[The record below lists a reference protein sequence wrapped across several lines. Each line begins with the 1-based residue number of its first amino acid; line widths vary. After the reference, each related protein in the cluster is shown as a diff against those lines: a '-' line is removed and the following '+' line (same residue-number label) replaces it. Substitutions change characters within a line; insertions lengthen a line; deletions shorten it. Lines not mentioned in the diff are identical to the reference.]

1 MTDSSYERLLAR
13 DIGVEKRIFWSE
25 LGVAAVMAFAL
36 LAWLIV
42 S

>member
-1 MTDSSYERLLAR
+1 MTDSSFERLLAR
-13 DIGVEKRIFWSE
+13 DIGREKRIFWSE
-25 LGVAAVMAFAL
+25 LGVAAVMTFAL